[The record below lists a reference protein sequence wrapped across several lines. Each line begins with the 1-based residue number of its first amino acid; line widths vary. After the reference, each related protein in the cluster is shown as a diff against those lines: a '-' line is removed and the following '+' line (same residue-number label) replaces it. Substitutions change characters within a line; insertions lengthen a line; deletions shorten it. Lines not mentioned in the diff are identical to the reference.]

1 MGTNQL
7 IEAADLE
14 WEFASGVQRS
24 IFLEMVFRANQR
36 GTVRMSL
43 AELSKVTRFSIA
55 TVKREAA
62 RLADSGLLVHERHGR
77 YAISI
82 PINTNTDH
90 QTLDQRVRTWVEEE
104 YGRGFAE
111 DGRRIVVMMDSAP
124 NFMDEAVNQ
133 GVMLLERDN
142 IATPTGLAKQ
152 VSLHFYQQQ
161 HEVDEK

>member
-1 MGTNQL
+1 MGTDQL
-7 IEAADLE
+7 IEAADLD
-14 WEFASGVQRS
+14 WEFASGAQRS
-24 IFLEMVFRANQR
+24 IFLEMVYRADR
-36 GTVRMSL
+36 HGTVRMSL

-62 RLADSGLLVHERHGR
+62 RLTDSGLLVHKRHGR

-82 PINTNTDH
+82 LIDVDY

-124 NFMDEAVNQ
+124 DFMDEAVDQ

-142 IATPTGLAKQ
+142 IGTPTGPAKQ
-152 VSLHFYQQQ
+152 FSLHF
-161 HEVDEK
+161 

>member
-82 PINTNTDH
+82 PTNPNH
-90 QTLDQRVRTWVEEE
+90 QTLAQRVRAWVEEE

-111 DGRRIVVMMDSAP
+111 DGRRIVVMVDSAP

-152 VSLHFYQQQ
+152 VSLHLYQQQ
-161 HEVDEK
+161 NEVGEK